1 MQLLNKSLVIN
12 GEIYNFQV
20 QFTVASLLVYLG
32 FNLDLIVIDY
42 NGTVLQKEF
51 WKQTYLNANDTIEI
65 LTVAGGG

>member
-20 QFTVASLLVYLG
+20 QFTVTSLLVYLG

>member
-1 MQLLNKSLVIN
+1 M
-12 GEIYNFQV
+12 YTFQV
-20 QFTVASLLVYLG
+20 QFTVDSLLVYLG

>member
-1 MQLLNKSLVIN
+1 MQLLNKSLIIN
-12 GEIYNFQV
+12 GEMYTFQV
-20 QFTVASLLVYLG
+20 QFTVDSLLVYLG